1 MTDAEAYVAEQS
13 SDVCGPISLASHVGY
28 FVPLL
33 PFRGSHGVYHT
44 IALEDTEDLVTCTPI
59 VLVFRISSL
68 PLSQG
73 CISIFLTGHDL
84 DLGNTVAVPQDN
96 TDLRRGD
103 TLPGQLADLVDDL
116 VGGGLQPRRRGAR
129 VWDGR
134 VGDTLALA
142 VQTTHFDVGVG
153 PVDGGGL
160 EGCGGRRRRRCWLTE
175 SSSQPSTLRENLAW
189 VLAIS
194 GIQRNSSDASMSF
207 RNLVSRLPR
216 FLPSPILHFRLLPMP
231 NHR

>member
-1 MTDAEAYVAEQS
+1 MQRHMLQS
-13 SDVCGPISLASHVGY
+13 KALM
-28 FVPLL
+28 FVVQFLL
-33 PFRGSHGVYHT
+33 PAT
-44 IALEDTEDLVTCTPI
+44 IR
-59 VLVFRISSL
+59 RILL
-68 PLSQG
+68 PAHPLC

-207 RNLVSRLPR
+207 RNLVSRLPHSIQGSSVPR
-216 FLPSPILHFRLLPMP
+216 EDPLSYREVTCCQNLTRSHRLLLEVVPSL
-231 NHR
+231 

>member
-13 SDVCGPISLASHVGY
+13 SEICSPISLASHSGRI
-28 FVPLL
+28 VPL
-33 PFRGSHGVYHT
+33 FSFQGSHGVYHT
-44 IALEDTEDLVTCTPI
+44 IALEDTENLVTCTSPAS
-59 VLVFRISSL
+59 VFRISFL
-68 PLSQG
+68 PHSQRFVP
-73 CISIFLTGHDL
+73 IFLTGHNL

-96 TDLRRGD
+96 TDLRRGG

-142 VQTTHFDVGVG
+142 VQTTHFDGGVG

-175 SSSQPSTLRENLAW
+175 SSSRA
-189 VLAIS
+189 
-194 GIQRNSSDASMSF
+194 
-207 RNLVSRLPR
+207 
-216 FLPSPILHFRLLPMP
+216 LHFAREFGVGLGDFGSSAEFI
-231 NHR
+231 RR